1 LSATLGDLLVV
12 QRPYF
17 DPVTSILE
25 DTWLY
30 YKKRGDELNFL
41 GKTGF
46 QVKIYTVRE
55 LAY

>member
-1 LSATLGDLLVV
+1 MSATLGDLLVV